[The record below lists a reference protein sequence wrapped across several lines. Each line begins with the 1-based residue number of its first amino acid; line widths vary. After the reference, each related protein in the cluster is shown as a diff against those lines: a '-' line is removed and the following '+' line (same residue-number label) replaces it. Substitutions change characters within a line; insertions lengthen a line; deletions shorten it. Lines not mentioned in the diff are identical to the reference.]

1 MRNDNQFRIAFE
13 ALLRHVHDIPVAAR
27 PDLGVVPALPTRHA
41 AQPATHTPGPLPTGS
56 NTKSNHSRTGDSN
69 QTDFNITSFKE
80 AYQFAF
86 APDGLDLS
94 RAEANRWALE
104 AVSGKA
110 PFDFKQ
116 YKEAYRF
123 AFASDGLDLSRAEA
137 NGWALEVVSG
147 KAPFDFQQYKEAYRF
162 AFASDERWPRL
173 SEQIFR
179 VDKWSVCRG

>member
-1 MRNDNQFRIAFE
+1 
-13 ALLRHVHDIPVAAR
+13 
-27 PDLGVVPALPTRHA
+27 
-41 AQPATHTPGPLPTGS
+41 
-56 NTKSNHSRTGDSN
+56 
-69 QTDFNITSFKE
+69 
-80 AYQFAF
+80 
-86 APDGLDLS
+86 
-94 RAEANRWALE
+94 LE